1 MPKRPESL
9 ETLQIALELVRRIP
23 KGRTITA
30 PELKQQLSDA
40 GFERDMRT
48 IQRQLETLSEYFDID
63 RDDTAKPYCYCW
75 K

>member
-1 MPKRPESL
+1 MPKRPDSL

-30 PELKQQLSDA
+30 TELRQQLSDA

-48 IQRQLETLSEYFDID
+48 MSARV
-63 RDDTAKPYCYCW
+63 
-75 K
+75 